1 MHDNRVLVEERIAR
15 FLNERLEPAIYRDRA
30 PLTIS
35 AWTVADEPVPFA
47 EAVEAE
53 YAPVALGFPWGE
65 PWSTTWF
72 RVTGDV
78 PSHWL
83 AGGAAVD
90 GTAVEAV
97 IDLGFDATQT
107 GFQAEGLAH
116 LPDGTILKSIQPY
129 NRTVRID
136 SSAVDLF
143 IEAAGNPQI
152 GGVDMH
158 FNPTPMGD
166 KSTAPKEPLY
176 RLKAADVALLDVEVW
191 ELVQDSAV
199 LHGLMR
205 ELPLDSTR
213 RAVILRA
220 LEAMCDAVDPDDV
233 AGTAAQGRAALAPAL
248 AARANASAHRA
259 FAVGHA
265 HIDSAWLWPVRETVR
280 KCARTFSNQIALM
293 DENPDYR
300 FACSSAQQ
308 YAWVEE
314 RYPALFERIKE
325 KVANGQFV
333 PVGSMWVESDTNMP
347 GGEALARQFVA
358 GKNYFMSRF
367 GVETTDVWLPDSF
380 GYTGALPQIAR
391 AAGCD
396 DFLSQKLSWNETN
409 KMPHHTFRW
418 QGIDGSSVFTH
429 FPPVD
434 MYNSELS
441 AKEVLHAETNF
452 AEKGAASSSIIPFGW
467 GDGGGGATREM
478 IAAARRM
485 SDLEGLPRVQLASPD
500 EYFADAREEYSQL
513 PTWVGEMYLEFHR
526 GTYTSQ
532 ARMKQGNRR
541 SEHLLRE
548 AELWAAAAAVR
559 ADVAYP
565 YEELEDIWRRVLLY
579 QFHDI
584 LPGSAIGWVHREAE
598 FDYVRIAEQLEAIIE
613 RSLQALIGEGSTEI
627 MLNAAPHARRGV
639 PALGGSAVVSAS
651 EGPSVEE
658 TAAGWVVD
666 TGAVR
671 ATITRHGTVISLVDL
686 ASGRETVPAGSEAN
700 VLQLH
705 RDTPR
710 QWDAWDIDAQY
721 LRHRIDLLDADSVT
735 MSQDGAFVAFEIVRT
750 FGSSR
755 VIQTLR
761 MKAGSPELEIVTEVD
776 WHEKQKLL
784 KLAFP
789 VDVMVERS
797 AAEMQFGHVY
807 RPTHGNTS
815 WDDAKFEICAHRWVH
830 VGDAGFGVAIAND
843 ATYGHDIVNAGDDD
857 QPHTLVRL
865 SLLRSA
871 VFPDPVA
878 DEGRHVLTSV
888 VRPGAG
894 IADAVA
900 LGYRTNLPERVVTGG
915 REVAPLIDVDGDG
928 IVVES
933 VKLAEDQSGDVVVR
947 LYESEGRRSTATVSP
962 GFAAS
967 HVSATDLLE
976 RAVEQPGVTC
986 EGSVASLDLRPFKIV
1001 TLRFKVAR

>member
-1 MHDNRVLVEERIAR
+1 MHDNRVLVEERVAR
-15 FLNERLEPAIYRDRA
+15 FIAERLQPAIYRDRA
-30 PLTIS
+30 PLSIS
-35 AWTVADEPVPFA
+35 AWKVEDEPVPFA
-47 EAVEAE
+47 EAAAGH
-53 YAPVALGFPWGE
+53 YAPVEIGHAWGE

-72 RVTGDV
+72 RITGDV
-78 PSHWL
+78 PTQWRED
-83 AGGAAVD
+83 GAAVE
-90 GTAVEAV
+90 GTAIEAV
-97 IDLGFDATQT
+97 IDLGFDITQT

-116 LPDGTILKSIQPY
+116 RPDGTILKSIQPY
-129 NRTVRID
+129 NQTVRVEGP
-136 SSAVDLF
+136 AVDLYV
-143 IEAAGNPQI
+143 EAAGNPQI

-158 FNPTPMGD
+158 FRPTPMGD

-176 RLKAADVALLDVEVW
+176 RLRAVDIALLDLEVW
-191 ELVQDSAV
+191 ELAQDAAV
-199 LHGLMR
+199 LHGLMH
-205 ELPLDSTR
+205 ELAEGSTR

-220 LEAMCDAVDPDDV
+220 LENMCDSIDPDDV
-233 AGTAAQGRAALAPAL
+233 AGTAAAGRAALAPAL

-280 KCARTFSNQIALM
+280 KCARTFSNQLALM

-314 RYPALFERIKE
+314 RYPELFARIKE
-325 KVANGQFV
+325 KVASGQFV

-347 GGEALARQFVA
+347 GGEALARQLVA
-358 GKNYFMSRF
+358 GKQYFMSRF

-467 GDGGGGATREM
+467 GDGGGGPTREM
-478 IAAARRM
+478 LAAARRM

-500 EYFADAREEYSQL
+500 EYFADARAEYAQP

-548 AELWAAAAAVR
+548 AELWAATAAVR
-559 ADVAYP
+559 TGLDYP

-598 FDYVRIAEQLEAIIE
+598 VDYERIAAQLEQIIA
-613 RSLQALIGEGSTEI
+613 RAAAALVGEGSREI
-627 MLNAAPHARRGV
+627 VLNSAPHQRGGV
-639 PALGGSAVVSAS
+639 PSLGAS
-651 EGPSVEE
+651 VRAEATEGPRVER
-658 TAAGWVVD
+658 AGAGWVVD
-666 TGAVR
+666 TGAIR
-671 ATITRHGTVISLVDL
+671 AVVSGHGTITSLIDS
-686 ASGRETVPAGSEAN
+686 ASSREMVPAGTEAN

-721 LRHRIDLLDADSVT
+721 LRHRTDLLDAESVSLT
-735 MSQDGAFVAFEIVRT
+735 EEPGAVVFEVVRA

-755 VIQTLR
+755 VAQRLR
-761 MKAGSPELEIVTEVD
+761 FSAGSPDVEIVSDVD
-776 WHEKQKLL
+776 WHERQKLL

-789 VDVMVERS
+789 VDVMVDRS
-797 AAEMQFGHVY
+797 ASEMQFGHVY
-807 RPTHGNTS
+807 RPTHANTS
-815 WDDAKFEICAHRWVH
+815 WDDAKFEVCAHRWVH
-830 VGDAGFGVAIAND
+830 VGEADYGVAIAND
-843 ATYGHDIVNAGDDD
+843 ATYGHDISNASSDDD
-857 QPHTLVRL
+857 AHTVVRL

-878 DEGRHVLTSV
+878 DEGRHVLTTV
-888 VRPGAG
+888 LRPGAG

-900 LGYRTNLPERVVTGG
+900 LGYRTNLPL
-915 REVAPLIDVDGDG
+915 REVRGEREVEPVISLEGDG

-933 VKLAEDQSGDVVVR
+933 VKLAEDRSGDVVVR
-947 LYESEGRRSTATVSP
+947 VYESEGRRSRATVRP
-962 GFAAS
+962 GFAATS
-967 HVSATDLLE
+967 VVATDLLE
-976 RAVEQPGVTC
+976 RPIAQQGVTC
-986 EGSVASLDLRPFKIV
+986 EGATASLDLRPFKIA
-1001 TLRFKVAR
+1001 TLRFAVAR